1 MNFAGLRSK
10 GGETTLVGAMLRPFV
25 SALVALLAL
34 AACESQNTA
43 MRMGADGRPVP
54 VVYRITPNDVPR
66 IQARMRDAINTV
78 RTAQGLSEVELN
90 AQLTSAAAAHS
101 RDMAAQA
108 RPWHFGSDGSSPV
121 DRAQRA
127 GYTGHFL
134 GEMISETFE
143 TELETLAVWMETRE
157 TRAVLLDP
165 QMREIGFAWYQEP
178 NGKLWWTM
186 TTGRPQLFAAN

>member
-1 MNFAGLRSK
+1 M
-10 GGETTLVGAMLRPFV
+10 VGTMLRPFV
-25 SALVALLAL
+25 SALIALVAL
-34 AACESQNTA
+34 AACEPTNTA

-78 RTAQGLSEVELN
+78 RTAQGLPEVELN

-101 RDMAAQA
+101 RDMSAQA
-108 RPWHFGSDGSSPV
+108 RPWHFGSDGSSPL

-127 GYTGHFL
+127 GYSGQFL

-186 TTGRPQLFAAN
+186 TTGRPLEFAAN